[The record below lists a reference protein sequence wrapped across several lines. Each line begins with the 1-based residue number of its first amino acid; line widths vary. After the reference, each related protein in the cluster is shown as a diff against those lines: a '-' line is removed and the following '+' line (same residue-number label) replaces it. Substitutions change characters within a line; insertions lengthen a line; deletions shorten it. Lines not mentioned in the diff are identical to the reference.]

1 MAYELHEVL
10 DTVRMTASEHFD
22 IRTVTLGVSLL
33 DCSNAS
39 PEVVSQNAYEKVLH
53 TAAHQVHVADEI
65 ESLYGIRI
73 ANRRVAVTPVTLMG
87 GSFEAGDFI
96 RLANS
101 LDAAANE
108 IGIDFLAG
116 FSALVSRGM
125 HKADH
130 AYMEALPEALA
141 STRHLCASVN
151 CASTTAGINVDAVVR
166 MSHVLRQTAER
177 TAGTDSSGCTRLVT
191 FCNAVPDNPFIAGA
205 FHGPS
210 LGEAVLNVGI
220 SGPGVVLRA
229 VRDLPL
235 TGDLS
240 SVCEEVKRTAFK
252 ITRAGELI
260 GRQVARRL
268 QARSGVPISF
278 GIVDLSLAPTP
289 QERDSV
295 GAILLAMGLEEVGAP
310 GTTAALAMLTD
321 SIKKGG
327 TMASSRTGGL
337 SGAFIP
343 VSEDSVL
350 ARAMDSGQLSMAKLE
365 AMTAVC
371 SVGLD
376 MIALPGDTST
386 DYLAGIMLDE
396 FAIGMMNNKTTA
408 CRLIPVAGKSAGDFA
423 HWGGLLG
430 SAPIVA
436 VPEAPSH
443 ALVKRGGHIP
453 APIRSLTN

>member
-10 DTVRMTASEHFD
+10 DTVRMTESEHFD

-33 DCSNAS
+33 DCANAS
-39 PEVVSQNAYEKVLH
+39 AAVVCRKAYDKIRR
-53 TAAHQVHVADEI
+53 TAAHQVHVAE
-65 ESLYGIRI
+65 EVEALYGIRI
-73 ANRRVAVTPVTLMG
+73 ANRRVAVTPVTLVG
-87 GSFEAGDFI
+87 GSFGAKDFI
-96 RLANS
+96 HFAHA
-101 LDAAANE
+101 LDSAARD

-116 FSALVSRGM
+116 FSAFVARGM
-125 HKADH
+125 HNADH

-151 CASTTAGINVDAVVR
+151 CASTSAGINVDAVMRV
-166 MSHVLRQTAER
+166 SNVLLEAAHR
-177 TAGTDSSGCTRLVT
+177 TADTDSSGCTRTVT

-210 LGEAVLNVGI
+210 LGEVVLNVGI
-220 SGPGVVLRA
+220 SGPGVILRA
-229 VRDLPL
+229 VRDLPV
-235 TGDLS
+235 S
-240 SVCEEVKRTAFK
+240 SDIAAVCETVKRTAFK

-268 QARSGVPISF
+268 RARSGVPVDF

-295 GAILLAMGLEEVGAP
+295 GAILLAMGLEELGAP

-321 SIKKGG
+321 SVKKGG

-343 VSEDSVL
+343 VSEDIAL
-350 ARAMDSGQLSMAKLE
+350 ASAVGSGQLSLAKLE

-376 MIALPGDTST
+376 MVALPGDTSPEH
-386 DYLAGIMLDE
+386 LAGIMLDE

-408 CRLIPVAGKSAGDFA
+408 CRLIPVVGKSAGDIA

-430 SAPIVA
+430 SAPVMA
-436 VPEAPSH
+436 LPH
-443 ALVKRGGHIP
+443 AASRVLVRRGGSVP
-453 APIRSLTN
+453 APMRSLTN